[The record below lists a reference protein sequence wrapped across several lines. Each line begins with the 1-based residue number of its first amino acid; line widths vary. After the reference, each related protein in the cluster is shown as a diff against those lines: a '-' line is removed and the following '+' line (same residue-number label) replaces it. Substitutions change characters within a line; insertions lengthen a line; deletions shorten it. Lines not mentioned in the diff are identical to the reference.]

1 MSTKRLSMRLY
12 REILRLRHAGGLT
25 QRQIARSLS
34 VGVGTVCGCLG
45 RAEAA
50 GLSWPL
56 PAEVDDAG
64 LAALLSLH
72 DAAKGVAAGRALPD
86 LARIHEELRRP
97 GVTLQLLWV
106 EYLRD
111 HPDGYRYTQ
120 FCEHYGRF
128 RRTLSPS
135 MRQVHRGG
143 EKAFVDFAGQRP
155 WIVDRRTGEVTAGEL
170 FVGALGASSYT
181 YAEAMP
187 SQELPH
193 WITAHVRMFEYFG
206 GVPQI
211 LVPDCLK
218 SAVTKACRYEPVI
231 NRTYQDLAT
240 HYQTAVIP
248 ARPHHPRDKP
258 KAEAA
263 VQVAERWILAALRNV
278 TFFGFAELNEA
289 ILALLEALN
298 DRKMKHLGASRRELF
313 ERLDRPALRPLPP
326 GRYEMAEFKSCTVNI
341 DYHIA
346 VEHNLYSVPHQLL
359 GEQVEARTTAST
371 VEVLVRGRRI
381 ASHRRLSGRGQYS
394 TNPEHMPHSHRA
406 HAEWSPSRLIGWAEK
421 TGAATGRL
429 VSEILKRRPHPE
441 QGYRSCLGIM
451 RLVERHG
458 ASRTEA
464 ACAKAERLRAL
475 SYQTVKNI
483 LGAGVETLP
492 FDDPAGTPS
501 TLPAHENI
509 RGAGYFHKEEEPC

>member
-1 MSTKRLSMRLY
+1 MPTKRLPMRVY

-34 VGVGTVCGCLG
+34 VGVGTVCACLR
-45 RAEAA
+45 RAQKA

-56 PAEVDDAG
+56 PAEVDEAQ
-64 LAALLSLH
+64 LTALLSVQRP
-72 DAAKGVAAGRALPD
+72 AGAAAGRRAVPD
-86 LARIHEELRRP
+86 LARIHEELRRR

-120 FCEHYGRF
+120 FCEHYRRF
-128 RRTLSPS
+128 QRRLSPS

-155 WIVDRRTGEVTAGEL
+155 SVVNRRTGEAVAGEL

-181 YAEAMP
+181 YAEAVP
-187 SQELPH
+187 SQELAH
-193 WITAHVRMFEYFG
+193 WVGAHVRMFEYFG

-218 SAVTKACRYEPVI
+218 SAVTRPCRYEPVV

-278 TFFGFAELNEA
+278 TFFSFSELNAA
-289 ILALLEALN
+289 IVERLEALN
-298 DRKMKHLGASRRELF
+298 ARTMKHLGASRRELF
-313 ERLDRPALRPLPP
+313 ERLDREALRPLPAN
-326 GRYEMAEFKSCTVNI
+326 RYEMAEFKICTVNI
-341 DYHIA
+341 DYH
-346 VEHNLYSVPHQLL
+346 VDVQHNLYSVPHQLV
-359 GEQVEARTTAST
+359 GEKVEARLTAT
-371 VEVLVRGRRI
+371 AVEVLFRDRRI
-381 ASHRRLSGRGQYS
+381 ASHRRLWGRGQYS
-394 TNPEHMPHSHRA
+394 TQPEHMPRSHRA
-406 HAEWSPSRLIGWAEK
+406 HAEWSPSRLISWAEK
-421 TGAATGRL
+421 TGPATGRV
-429 VSEILKRRPHPE
+429 VSEILRRRRHPE
-441 QGYRSCLGIM
+441 QGYRACLGMM
-451 RLVERHG
+451 RLAKRYG
-458 ASRTEA
+458 ATRTEA
-464 ACAKAERLRAL
+464 ACAKAEHLRAP
-475 SYQTVKNI
+475 SYNTVKNI
-483 LGAGVETLP
+483 LGAGVEELP
-492 FDDPAGTPS
+492 FEEPAGATS
-501 TLPAHENI
+501 TLPVHENI
-509 RGAGYFHKEEEPC
+509 RGAGYFHEEGEPC